1 MPHTCWTNTFKDFN
15 LENLEYNIETEI
27 LIHWFL
33 LLDNTYNL
41 FSQILN
47 KWVLTRVGTGC
58 LGQLPP
64 HPLIFPGVTGKLAEV
79 CSLIF
84 VQQGRFP
91 RRIFETDSVW
101 GDSLIFWGCSLIFVE
116 HRYHSERFPLLKFET
131 EVTYLIFV
139 EQGYPSDHKSLL
151 CVTNNIY
158 VSMFHI
164 IAER

>member
-15 LENLEYNIETEI
+15 LENLEYNMKTES
-27 LIHWFL
+27 LMHWFL

-64 HPLIFPGVTGKLAEV
+64 HSLIFPGVTGKLAAV

-84 VQQGRFP
+84 VQQRYQRGRFP
-91 RRIFETDSVW
+91 Q
-101 GDSLIFWGCSLIFVE
+101 
-116 HRYHSERFPLLKFET
+116 LKFEIDET
-131 EVTYLIFV
+131 VRYFAFAAWYLWSTDITVKDF
-139 EQGYPSDHKSLL
+139 
-151 CVTNNIY
+151 IY
-158 VSMFHI
+158 WNLKLRWHI
-164 IAER
+164 WYLWSKGIPEEGFLQQNL